1 MSSVDAQL
9 TRICD
14 LLWEADE
21 NRAEPGRDYE
31 IDLQGGI
38 VVFTVG

>member
-1 MSSVDAQL
+1 MDSKL

-14 LLWEADE
+14 RLWEEDE

-31 IDLQGGI
+31 IDLQGG
-38 VVFTVG
+38 TQAAKRKA